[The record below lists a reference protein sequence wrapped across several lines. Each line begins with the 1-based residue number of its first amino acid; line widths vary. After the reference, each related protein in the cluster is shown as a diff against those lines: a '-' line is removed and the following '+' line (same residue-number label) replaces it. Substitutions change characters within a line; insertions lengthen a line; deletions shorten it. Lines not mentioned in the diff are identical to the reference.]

1 MTVWW
6 LAWRSALARR
16 RLFAWNVAVPA
27 LLLTP
32 VAMSETAAP
41 HRVAVYGVFLVF
53 FSTFGAAIPTVRD
66 ARDGWLDT
74 VFRTGVSRRAWLVQT
89 ALAETALDIV
99 ELAPVVAVIA
109 LTGRGSP
116 AASLALLTGAL
127 PLALLF
133 ANVAGVVL
141 AALVRSLA
149 EAALAGAAVSLF
161 LLHFAGFF
169 RPAAPG
175 WTRTVA
181 AFDPYSLLRVALE
194 QVEGGSSPA
203 TAHPWWPAVM
213 ALSLATLAALTAGRW
228 TRRFEW
234 PADR

>member
-6 LAWRSALARR
+6 LAWRSAVARR

-27 LLLTP
+27 LLLAP
-32 VAMSETAAP
+32 VALSEAAAP

-89 ALAETALDIV
+89 ALAEATLDLV
-99 ELAPVVAVIA
+99 QLAPVLALIAVA
-109 LTGRGSP
+109 GRGTTTP
-116 AASLALLTGAL
+116 TLAFLAFAL

-133 ANVAGVVL
+133 ANVAGILL

-149 EAALAGAAVSLF
+149 EAALASAVASLF

-169 RPAAPG
+169 RPPPPG
-175 WTRTVA
+175 WTRAVA
-181 AFDPYSLLRVALE
+181 TADPYTPLRMALE
-194 QVEGGSSPA
+194 GVEGGAVPA
-203 TAHPWWPAVM
+203 TADPVWAVVAVL
-213 ALSLATLAALTAGRW
+213 ALASLATLTAGRW

-234 PADR
+234 PVNR